1 MTQKRLE
8 RVVRRGQ
15 ARHWPEHALVCTN
28 TRTDSHT
35 DDVYL
40 IVSARHEQTLN
51 ISCVRTTASH
61 RLKIL
66 STENAILSHSK
77 PLHHRYRRRV

>member
-8 RVVRRGQ
+8 RVVRRVQ
-15 ARHWPEHALVCTN
+15 ARHWPEHALVVCTS

-51 ISCVRTTASH
+51 ISCVRPH
-61 RLKIL
+61 RLKIR
-66 STENAILSHSK
+66 SIENAILSHSST
-77 PLHHRYRRRV
+77 LNQRYCRRRV